1 MKHVKKY
8 SFFNNI
14 IKYVSNL
21 LLFVFLIASLLLVF
35 QNSTA
40 LSKKIDFN
48 EFQPCNFNRYQF
60 SSNENTQFYPEDI
73 PIISETKNINCLSKA
88 VRIELSNVDGSN
100 NKIFIATNTLL
111 YKLLNYSFNS
121 FLIFLSLFYFPRL
134 KQKILMLYFL
144 INFTI
149 QSVFYNSE
157 LLIKLLIPFSSSFS
171 LDSNYLFNIL
181 FLFVYILKIGSKKLL
196 LASMLITLFFLPDYI
211 GLLVILFYFQKKGEI
226 ENFDKTE
233 YKVLKFIP
241 FAYYIIRYIASYIN
255 ELNSYWQFSAMRI
268 FQGES
273 KFYDL
278 NWTLNSLRC
287 NADPMYFDNDSQ
299 NECRELSGGLLDNY
313 LFITADPET
322 TKYIL
327 IFVLYILLLF
337 IYLQLLKEFPN
348 NIFFITLLF
357 VSPSFNFLT
366 FQGNVDLIFLCLTF
380 IVFKYFKNGIIYKGL
395 ILFLFALF
403 NVHPLGGLI
412 GLSIY
417 SLKFKKIKSF
427 IFTALLSTISVVSIL
442 WQLNN
447 GGIGFMSG
455 TIEAS
460 YGIQFFVY
468 RFSDLNIYIGLI
480 LCLLILF
487 ILNYRK
493 ELDFN
498 QIIDSKYYKNGY
510 FDVIIYWF
518 LFTSLFFNNAYRLPI
533 FLVIFIVL
541 NLSKDK
547 RIRNFNII
555 FVFFAVTPFFTDFI
569 FLPVFWII
577 KIASFIYIF
586 SYLFSYLINDI
597 KTIMFNT
604 KLKDG

>member
-1 MKHVKKY
+1 
-8 SFFNNI
+8 
-14 IKYVSNL
+14 
-21 LLFVFLIASLLLVF
+21 
-35 QNSTA
+35 
-40 LSKKIDFN
+40 
-48 EFQPCNFNRYQF
+48 
-60 SSNENTQFYPEDI
+60 
-73 PIISETKNINCLSKA
+73 
-88 VRIELSNVDGSN
+88 
-100 NKIFIATNTLL
+100 
-111 YKLLNYSFNS
+111 
-121 FLIFLSLFYFPRL
+121 
-134 KQKILMLYFL
+134 
-144 INFTI
+144 
-149 QSVFYNSE
+149 
-157 LLIKLLIPFSSSFS
+157 
-171 LDSNYLFNIL
+171 
-181 FLFVYILKIGSKKLL
+181 
-196 LASMLITLFFLPDYI
+196 MLITLFFLPDYI

-233 YKVLKFIP
+233 YKVLKLIP

-255 ELNSYWQFSAMRI
+255 ELNSYWQLSAMRI

-313 LFITADPET
+313 LFITVDPEI

-327 IFVLYILLLF
+327 ILVLYILLLF

-395 ILFLFALF
+395 ILILFALF

-427 IFTALLSTISVVSIL
+427 IFLSILSTISVVSIL

-460 YGIQFFVY
+460 YGIQFFIY
-468 RFSDLNIYIGLI
+468 RFSNLNIY
-480 LCLLILF
+480 LLNTMSI
-487 ILNYRK
+487 N
-493 ELDFN
+493 
-498 QIIDSKYYKNGY
+498 
-510 FDVIIYWF
+510 
-518 LFTSLFFNNAYRLPI
+518 
-533 FLVIFIVL
+533 
-541 NLSKDK
+541 
-547 RIRNFNII
+547 
-555 FVFFAVTPFFTDFI
+555 
-569 FLPVFWII
+569 
-577 KIASFIYIF
+577 FIYI
-586 SYLFSYLINDI
+586 
-597 KTIMFNT
+597 
-604 KLKDG
+604 KLQKRVRFQSNYRL

>member
-21 LLFVFLIASLLLVF
+21 FLFVFLIASLLLVF

-60 SSNENTQFYPEDI
+60 SSNENTQFYSEDI

-134 KQKILMLYFL
+134 KQKILILYFL

-196 LASMLITLFFLPDYI
+196 LASILITLFFLPDYI
-211 GLLVILFYFQKKGEI
+211 GLLIILFYFQKKGEI

-233 YKVLKFIP
+233 YKALKLIP

-313 LFITADPET
+313 LFITVDPET

-380 IVFKYFKNGIIYKGL
+380 IVFRYLKNGIVYKGIL
-395 ILFLFALF
+395 LFLFSLF
-403 NVHPLGGLI
+403 NIHPLGGLI

-427 IFTALLSTISVVSIL
+427 IYTALLSTISVGSIL

-447 GGIGFMSG
+447 DGIGFMSG

-468 RFSDLNIYIGLI
+468 RFSDLNIYLGLI

-498 QIIDSKYYKNGY
+498 EIIDSKYYKNGY

-533 FLVIFIVL
+533 FLVIFIIL

-577 KIASFIYIF
+577 KIAAFIYIF
-586 SYLFSYLINDI
+586 SYLFSYFINDI

-604 KLKDG
+604 KLKNG

>member
-211 GLLVILFYFQKKGEI
+211 GLLVILFY
-226 ENFDKTE
+226 
-233 YKVLKFIP
+233 L
-241 FAYYIIRYIASYIN
+241 
-255 ELNSYWQFSAMRI
+255 
-268 FQGES
+268 
-273 KFYDL
+273 
-278 NWTLNSLRC
+278 
-287 NADPMYFDNDSQ
+287 
-299 NECRELSGGLLDNY
+299 
-313 LFITADPET
+313 
-322 TKYIL
+322 
-327 IFVLYILLLF
+327 
-337 IYLQLLKEFPN
+337 
-348 NIFFITLLF
+348 
-357 VSPSFNFLT
+357 
-366 FQGNVDLIFLCLTF
+366 
-380 IVFKYFKNGIIYKGL
+380 
-395 ILFLFALF
+395 
-403 NVHPLGGLI
+403 
-412 GLSIY
+412 
-417 SLKFKKIKSF
+417 
-427 IFTALLSTISVVSIL
+427 
-442 WQLNN
+442 
-447 GGIGFMSG
+447 
-455 TIEAS
+455 
-460 YGIQFFVY
+460 
-468 RFSDLNIYIGLI
+468 
-480 LCLLILF
+480 
-487 ILNYRK
+487 
-493 ELDFN
+493 
-498 QIIDSKYYKNGY
+498 
-510 FDVIIYWF
+510 
-518 LFTSLFFNNAYRLPI
+518 
-533 FLVIFIVL
+533 
-541 NLSKDK
+541 
-547 RIRNFNII
+547 
-555 FVFFAVTPFFTDFI
+555 
-569 FLPVFWII
+569 
-577 KIASFIYIF
+577 
-586 SYLFSYLINDI
+586 
-597 KTIMFNT
+597 
-604 KLKDG
+604 